1 VYHLQLYVIGFA
13 RFIANCFVEGVSTE
27 TVSFAVSLASVF
39 SSSLTSS
46 FISCLVS
53 SLTSSLTSS
62 LAPVVT
68 SGLSSTL
75 MSMNSNLVGRLK
87 SITASQVNS
96 FSHSHFIVTRISQPT
111 FSAV

>member
-53 SLTSSLTSS
+53 SLTSSL
-62 LAPVVT
+62 APVVT

-96 FSHSHFIVTRISQPT
+96 FSHSHFIVTRISQST